1 MFRVGPYEEKDRAA
15 LEAIYRKCRSEA
27 DWLPAAARDRC
38 DFAGDTMGEVLYVAV
53 GAGDDA
59 VGFVSAW
66 EPDGFI
72 HHLYVRD
79 GLKGKG
85 IGTQLLAAIGS
96 RLPRPWRLKCVRA
109 NQAALGFYLAQGWL
123 EVASGSGADGPYALL
138 ENA

>member
-1 MFRVGPYEEKDRAA
+1 MFRVRPYEEKDRAA

-85 IGTQLLAAIGS
+85 IGTQLLAAHRLAITSPVEVEVRS
-96 RLPRPWRLKCVRA
+96 REPGGAGLLPRAGMAGGVVGQWR
-109 NQAALGFYLAQGWL
+109 
-123 EVASGSGADGPYALL
+123 
-138 ENA
+138 